1 MCSRCSCEAL
11 PDSQRRPILNE
22 LMLASDGE
30 PSLNFML
37 KFQTF
42 SHHLPSG
49 DREQSIVG
57 RQRGAG
63 GSLLLCIIGHK
74 KTHQLLSG
82 PNTHTQI
89 HVLLAS

>member
-11 PDSQRRPILNE
+11 PDSLRRPILNE

-49 DREQSIVG
+49 DREQSVVG
-57 RQRGAG
+57 RQRRAG
-63 GSLLLCIIGHK
+63 GSLLLCIIGHNTPPSALIRTK
-74 KTHQLLSG
+74 HTHRS
-82 PNTHTQI
+82 TCC
-89 HVLLAS
+89 